1 MESLIFALV
10 IGLTVY
16 LFVRRMRML
25 KEQKRRQA
33 EAAGNGGEPAET
45 ATMPRLGTPGTVT
58 REQLAQ
64 LKANDF
70 EPSRLW
76 SREEAKLI
84 LDAVTYLRAAIYM
97 VTGETDPPIEV
108 QNNLLR
114 YILGQ
119 EDLRDYVY
127 QWGLNRTRDDEA
139 APQPVLERDEA
150 FAKLE
155 AAILQQ
161 WESA

>member
-25 KEQKRRQA
+25 KEQKRRQP
-33 EAAGNGGEPAET
+33 EAAGNGDEPAEA

-58 REQLAQ
+58 RDQLAQ

-84 LDAVTYLRAAIYM
+84 LDCVTYLRAAIYM

-114 YILGQ
+114 HILTHD
-119 EDLRDYVY
+119 ELRDYIY
-127 QWGLNRTRDDEA
+127 EWGLNRTRDDET
-139 APQPVLERDEA
+139 APQPVLERDET
-150 FAKLE
+150 FAKIE
-155 AAILQQ
+155 SAILEQ